1 LRKDLY
7 TAISYIGVV
16 IIPYFEQCQAK
27 PGSQKRKRDQRMQV
41 RHRKAYCKIQRE
53 YLFVGTFAIQIIAQ
67 ADKVGW
73 SSDV

>member
-1 LRKDLY
+1 
-7 TAISYIGVV
+7 
-16 IIPYFEQCQAK
+16 
-27 PGSQKRKRDQRMQV
+27 MQV

-53 YLFVGTFAIQIIAQ
+53 YLIVGTFAIQIIAQ